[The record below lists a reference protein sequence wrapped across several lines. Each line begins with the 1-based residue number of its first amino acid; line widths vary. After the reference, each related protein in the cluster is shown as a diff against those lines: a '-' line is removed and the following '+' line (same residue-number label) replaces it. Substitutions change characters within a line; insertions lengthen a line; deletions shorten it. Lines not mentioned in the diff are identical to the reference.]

1 MDKLI
6 SKKSIGTNL
15 LPPPETHLTSRD
27 KERFKIKSCKQ
38 FYKDN
43 GIEKKARIAI
53 QILDKI
59 DFS

>member
-6 SKKSIGTNL
+6 SKKSIETNL
-15 LPPPETHLTSRD
+15 LPPPETHLTSRG
-27 KERFKIKSCKQ
+27 KERFKIKGWKQ